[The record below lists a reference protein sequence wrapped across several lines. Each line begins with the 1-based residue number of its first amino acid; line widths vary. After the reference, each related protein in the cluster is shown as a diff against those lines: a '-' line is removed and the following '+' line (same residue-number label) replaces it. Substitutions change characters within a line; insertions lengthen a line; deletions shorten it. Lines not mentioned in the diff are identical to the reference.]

1 MINIPQVVINQS
13 GLVNVTHQRIL
24 AFKRATEEILLP
36 VINRKTIVH
45 FSNICQ
51 IPLSNGCFHIFVW
64 SAAMGG
70 SGPAKVPNKLFGL
83 TTNNTHDWNCFKFTD
98 TGIGIT
104 DGQSD
109 YILAE
114 IIGDNLYIH
123 LPIFISDITKGVD
136 IYRKILEQT
145 VVELTL
151 PDQERQQ
158 RDLQLAKDRQQRQ
171 LKFYVEACRQQ
182 YKMFIRKIEANLADQ
197 ESTQVNL
204 QKQLIAIIRNADDS
218 RRQLLQIKQREQSDV
233 AIFEAEY
240 NKLVSLDGVESVRAS
255 EDMVIIDT
263 GHIYITTKVP
273 NGGQKKVTFDIGKF
287 RIEIYLNG
295 QDGGI
300 KFFNTTRKGTGDDF
314 NIQHPHINKNGIPCL
329 GNIKEIIAQLI
340 AEYQFAAIAL
350 LALEYLETVNFDDG
364 AGSNIVKHWPIVE
377 NEPKEINNV

>member
-1 MINIPQVVINQS
+1 MS
-13 GLVNVTHQRIL
+13 EMT
-24 AFKRATEEILLP
+24 KAT
-36 VINRKTIVH
+36 
-45 FSNICQ
+45 
-51 IPLSNGCFHIFVW
+51 
-64 SAAMGG
+64 
-70 SGPAKVPNKLFGL
+70 
-83 TTNNTHDWNCFKFTD
+83 
-98 TGIGIT
+98 
-104 DGQSD
+104 
-109 YILAE
+109 
-114 IIGDNLYIH
+114 
-123 LPIFISDITKGVD
+123 D
-136 IYRKILEQT
+136 IYCKILEQA

-151 PDQERQQ
+151 PKAERK
-158 RDLQLAKDRQQRQ
+158 RRNLELAKERKKRM